1 MTWRR
6 IGLYYALAA
15 LLGGYFFLFEWRLNH
30 KRALFAESR
39 PVQQSRFLPI
49 ARDDIQEVLLRR
61 DQATVSCRRD
71 GQRWKVIEPA
81 GAQVP
86 SDLLTSFVENLTPE
100 KEVRVINEAPQ
111 DLAAYGLDHPRSTIL
126 VKDKEGRVVATVSL
140 GDQNPTSSLVYVKR
154 EPAPQVFL
162 LGQSLSY
169 YEQLIFEAAGL
180 GKQ

>member
-1 MTWRR
+1 
-6 IGLYYALAA
+6 AA
-15 LLGGYFFLFEWRLNH
+15 VLMRDFYLLDCPLNPT
-30 KRALFAESR
+30 RPLFADSR
-39 PVQQSRFLPI
+39 PLQQSRFLPI
-49 ARDDIQEVLLRR
+49 APDDIHEVLLRR
-61 DQATVSCRRD
+61 DQATVSRRRD

-140 GDQNPTSSLVYVKR
+140 GDQNPTSSL
-154 EPAPQVFL
+154 
-162 LGQSLSY
+162 
-169 YEQLIFEAAGL
+169 
-180 GKQ
+180 